1 QHYTEANQ
9 TEKGVH
15 YWYTAAQRASERSA
29 HVEAIAHLGQGLQ
42 LLQTLPETPE
52 RRQQEADIHI
62 ALGASLIATKGPTAR
77 EVEQTYLRAQH
88 LCEHLDDPHQRFP
101 MLRGLWNYYL
111 VRAELQTAHALGE
124 QLLTLAQQVQDSA
137 MLVAAHRAV
146 AATLFLR
153 GMVTSA
159 LPHLA
164 EGMALYNPEQHRA
177 SVFQHGEDSG
187 VLCHTY
193 AAWALWY
200 LGSPDQ
206 ALARSQHA
214 VTL

>member
-1 QHYTEANQ
+1 
-9 TEKGVH
+9 
-15 YWYTAAQRASERSA
+15 
-29 HVEAIAHLGQGLQ
+29 
-42 LLQTLPETPE
+42 
-52 RRQQEADIHI
+52 
-62 ALGASLIATKGPTAR
+62 
-77 EVEQTYLRAQH
+77 
-88 LCEHLDDPHQRFP
+88 
-101 MLRGLWNYYL
+101 
-111 VRAELQTAHALGE
+111 HALGE

-214 VTL
+214 VTLAQQSVHPYSLGQALNAAAILHQLRREVRAAQERADAVVLLAKEQGFPFYM